1 MADVC
6 DDKRQKTRVDFQVD
20 IEAIFGDL
28 KIDVKADSKNI
39 SLSGVYIKTD
49 QDIPLNTACQVA
61 LFLSGTTEPL
71 ALTMEG
77 RVVRKDDNGFAVA
90 FESMD
95 LESFTQ
101 LKQILRYNTG
111 DPDLI

>member
-1 MADVC
+1 METAS
-6 DDKRQKTRVDFQVD
+6 DDKRQKVRVDFQVE

-28 KIDVKADSKNI
+28 KIQLKADSKNI
-39 SLSGVYIKTD
+39 SLNGVFIESD
-49 QDIPLNTACQVA
+49 EDIPLNTPCQVA
-61 LFLSGTTEPL
+61 LYLSGTTEPV

-77 RVVRKDDNGFAVA
+77 RVARKAQNGFAVN
-90 FESMD
+90 FEAMD